1 MISTLFFKELREM
14 LRDRKHLLVTI
25 LLPIF
30 VTPLMMFGV
39 GALQASAQQE
49 RDQEVLRYTLI
60 ESITL
65 PGLRDQLAE
74 NPRLDEVALDAIGN
88 TQEAITQGELD
99 FAIQISRDNDQ
110 YQVNVDYKDT
120 AIGQSK
126 VARIRAILDTLADNI
141 IADRLNQIGV
151 EQDKVDALLTPIV
164 LQDNNL
170 ASRQENIGQ
179 ALGSFL
185 PFLIVIWMISSAI
198 AISSDLVAGEKE
210 RGTLETLIISPVPL
224 LDMVVGKWLVIT
236 LAAWFAGMLTL
247 VSLWGATA
255 VIGLVINNSDFNE
268 LLSVFSFLTVMVAAV
283 VMLPTAGL
291 VSAVFF
297 VSASFAQ
304 SFKEAQSYASGLMLL
319 FFIPM
324 FTTISGALEL
334 NGPTSLLPIMNT
346 SLAFTELLKGTLAF
360 GYVIPIVVSNA
371 LVIFAV
377 LVGAVALYRSER
389 VLARQ

>member
-1 MISTLFFKELREM
+1 MIGTLFFKELREM

-49 RDQEVLRYTLI
+49 RDEEVLRYTLI
-60 ESITL
+60 ENFTL

-151 EQDKVDALLTPIV
+151 EQDKVDAFLTPIV

-324 FTTISGALEL
+324 FATISGALEL

-360 GYVIPIVVSNA
+360 GYVFPIVVSNA

>member
-1 MISTLFFKELREM
+1 MIGTLFFKELREM

-110 YQVNVDYKDT
+110 YQVDVDYKDT

-151 EQDKVDALLTPIV
+151 EQDKVDAFLTPIV

>member
-1 MISTLFFKELREM
+1 MIGTLFFKELREM

-25 LLPIF
+25 LLPIL

-110 YQVNVDYKDT
+110 YQVDVDYKDT

-126 VARIRAILDTLADNI
+126 LARIRAILDTLSDDI
-141 IADRLNQIGV
+141 IADRLNDIGV
-151 EQDKVDALLTPIV
+151 EQQKVDAFLTPIV

-268 LLSVFSFLTVMVAAV
+268 LLSVFSFLTVIVAAV

>member
-1 MISTLFFKELREM
+1 MIGTLFFKELREM

-25 LLPIF
+25 LLPIL

-60 ESITL
+60 ENITL

-110 YQVNVDYKDT
+110 YQVDVDYKDT

-126 VARIRAILDTLADNI
+126 LARIRAILDTLSDDI
-141 IADRLNQIGV
+141 IADRLNDIGV
-151 EQDKVDALLTPIV
+151 EQQKVDAFLTPIV

-255 VIGLVINNSDFNE
+255 VIGLFINNSDFNE
-268 LLSVFSFLTVMVAAV
+268 LQSVFSFLTVMVAAV